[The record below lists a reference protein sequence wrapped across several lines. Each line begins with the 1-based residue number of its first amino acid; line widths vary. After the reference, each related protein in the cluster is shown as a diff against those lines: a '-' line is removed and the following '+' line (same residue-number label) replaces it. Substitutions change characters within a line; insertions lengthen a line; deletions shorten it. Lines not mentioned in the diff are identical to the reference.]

1 MITGNEHTRGA
12 TIVVYVCCAI
22 TLITLVGNFSGIFK
36 KPSDSEAGE
45 KVVTKDVL
53 VQTFCYFFVVAL
65 LQSLAYIGDAP
76 LIDQWKL
83 K

>member
-1 MITGNEHTRGA
+1 M
-12 TIVVYVCCAI
+12 CCVF
-22 TLITLVGNFSGIFK
+22 TLKTLVENFSAIFN

-53 VQTFCYFFVVAL
+53 VQTFSYFFVVAL

-76 LIDQWKL
+76 LINQYKL